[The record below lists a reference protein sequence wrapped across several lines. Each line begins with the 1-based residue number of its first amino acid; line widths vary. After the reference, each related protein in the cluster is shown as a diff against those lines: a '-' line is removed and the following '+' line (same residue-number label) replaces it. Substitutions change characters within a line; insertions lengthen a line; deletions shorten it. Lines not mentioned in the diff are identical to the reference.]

1 MIEVDPIKNPDQ
13 LDKLCEFL
21 KAKNYRDYVMFM
33 IGVNTGLRISDIL
46 KLKIMD
52 VRNKE
57 FIVTTE
63 IKTGKKKKVIISLPL
78 KRVLVP
84 FVEGKSDK
92 EYLIKSNKKTKS
104 GADKPITR
112 QAAYM
117 IIRDAARAIGFTG
130 NVGTH
135 TMRKTF
141 GYHYYKKYKN
151 LARLQKIFNH
161 REEHITLVYI
171 GVDQETI
178 DREIN
183 NLWTS

>member
-1 MIEVDPIKNPDQ
+1 MIEVEPIKNPEQ
-13 LDKLCEFL
+13 LDKLSDYL
-21 KAKNYRDYVMFM
+21 KNKNYRDYVMFM

-46 KLKIMD
+46 KLKAKD
-52 VRNKE
+52 VRGKE

-78 KRVLVP
+78 RKVLDP
-84 FVEGKSDK
+84 YIKDK
-92 EYLIKSNKKTKS
+92 DDNEYLIKSQKKTKS
-104 GADKPITR
+104 GMEKPISR
-112 QAAYM
+112 EAAYM

-161 REEHITLVYI
+161 REEQITLVYI
-171 GVDQETI
+171 GLDQETI
-178 DREIN
+178 DKEIN
-183 NLWTS
+183 NLWR

>member
-1 MIEVDPIKNPDQ
+1 MIEVEPIKDPDQ
-13 LDKLCEFL
+13 LDKLCEYL
-21 KAKNYRDYVMFM
+21 KNKNYRDYVMFM

-46 KLKIMD
+46 KLKVSD
-52 VRNKE
+52 VKEKE
-57 FIVTTE
+57 FITTIE

-78 KRVLVP
+78 KRILTP

-92 EYLIKSNKKTKS
+92 EYLIRSNKKTTS
-104 GADKPITR
+104 GMDKPLTR

-183 NLWTS
+183 NLWR

>member
-1 MIEVDPIKNPDQ
+1 MIEVEPIKDPDQ
-13 LDKLCEFL
+13 LDKLCEYL
-21 KAKNYRDYVMFM
+21 KNKSYRNYVMFM

-46 KLKIMD
+46 MLKVND
-52 VRNKE
+52 VRGKE
-57 FIVTTE
+57 FITTTE

-78 KRVLVP
+78 KKILDP
-84 FVEGKSDK
+84 FLEGKPDND
-92 EYLIKSNKKTKS
+92 YLIKSNKKTKS
-104 GADKPITR
+104 GMEKPITR
-112 QAAYM
+112 EAAYM
-117 IIRDAARAIGFTG
+117 IIRDAAKAIGFTG

-171 GVDQETI
+171 GIDQETI

-183 NLWTS
+183 NLWR

>member
-1 MIEVDPIKNPDQ
+1 MIEVEPIKDPEQ
-13 LDKLCEFL
+13 LEKLCEYL
-21 KAKNYRDYVMFM
+21 KEKNYRNYVMFM
-33 IGVNTGLRISDIL
+33 IGINTGLRISDIL
-46 KLKIMD
+46 KLKVSD
-52 VRNKE
+52 VRDKE
-57 FIVTTE
+57 FIITTE

-78 KRVLVP
+78 KKVLEP
-84 FVEGKSDK
+84 FIKGKDGN
-92 EYLIKSNKKTKS
+92 EYLILSQKKTS
-104 GADKPITR
+104 TGMEKPITR
-112 QAAYM
+112 EAAYM
-117 IIRDAARAIGFTG
+117 IIKAAAKAIGFTG

-171 GVDQETI
+171 GIDQETI

-183 NLWTS
+183 NLWR

>member
-1 MIEVDPIKNPDQ
+1 MIEVEPIKDPDQ
-13 LDKLCEFL
+13 LDNLCEHL
-21 KAKNYRDYVMFM
+21 KSKNYRNYVMFM
-33 IGVNTGLRISDIL
+33 IGMNTGLRISDIL
-46 KLKIMD
+46 KLKVSD
-52 VRNKE
+52 VRNTE
-57 FIVTTE
+57 FIITTE

-78 KRVLVP
+78 KKVLDP
-84 FVEGKSDK
+84 FIEGKADN
-92 EYLIKSNKKTKS
+92 EYLIKSNKKTKK
-104 GADKPITR
+104 GAEKPISR

-117 IIRDAARAIGFTG
+117 IIRDAARTIGFTG

-183 NLWTS
+183 NLWN